1 MTLNDLSSYGFMI
14 MGSFSLW
21 LGTPYLM
28 ELPGIARAVLIGIG
42 LLCIFLAGRYS
53 RLSMMVKLYKPYR
66 FLGLFGRIME
76 TCFVILI
83 ITDLF
88 LSVFK
93 GHSTGWLVTLAG
105 FIVMFA
111 GAFTG
116 SPYHRTMSGIEYEF
130 FCADYLQR
138 HGYMNVQ
145 VTQASNDYGADV
157 IAYDNQGQKWVVQ
170 CKYYRH
176 PVDNSAVQ
184 QVVAA
189 MAHYR
194 ANRGMVITNN
204 VLTEN
209 ARLLAMENDI
219 AYVEGLG

>member
-1 MTLNDLSSYGFMI
+1 
-14 MGSFSLW
+14 
-21 LGTPYLM
+21 
-28 ELPGIARAVLIGIG
+28 
-42 LLCIFLAGRYS
+42 
-53 RLSMMVKLYKPYR
+53 
-66 FLGLFGRIME
+66 
-76 TCFVILI
+76 
-83 ITDLF
+83 
-88 LSVFK
+88 
-93 GHSTGWLVTLAG
+93 
-105 FIVMFA
+105 
-111 GAFTG
+111 
-116 SPYHRTMSGIEYEF
+116 
-130 FCADYLQR
+130 
-138 HGYMNVQ
+138 MNVQ
-145 VTQASNDYGADV
+145 VTRASNDYGADV